1 MGMSMSVQEA
11 QGRLAEI
18 IAWLPPG
25 GEVVIT
31 ENEQPV
37 ARLVSEKPKPTPP
50 ARPGPG
56 LCKGM
61 ITYMAPDFDAPLE
74 DMKEYME

>member
-1 MGMSMSVQEA
+1 MSATITIDEA
-11 QGRLAEI
+11 QAKLKNLIHQLA
-18 IAWLPPG
+18 PG
-25 GEVVIT
+25 EEVVIT
-31 ENEQPV
+31 EHEQPV
-37 ARLVSEKPKPTPP
+37 AKLVGEQSKPAKPP
-50 ARPGPG
+50 RPGPG

>member
-1 MGMSMSVQEA
+1 MKELISQ
-11 QGRLAEI
+11 LA
-18 IAWLPPG
+18 PG
-25 GEVVIT
+25 EELVIT
-31 ENEQPV
+31 DDQQPV
-37 ARLVSEKPKPTPP
+37 ARLVGKQSKPSQSP
-50 ARPGPG
+50 RPGPG